1 MPPVAKQK
9 FARSNED
16 SLLVV
21 CAACWRKN
29 KNVRSITDNMAELI
43 RKHVYKDFTL
53 RNGYHPSVVCDG
65 CRKTISDLEKVGAF
79 LSAVPPCT
87 KTVTKYF
94 FVCQVVYTLYIPD
107 YLNLFYIGW
116 GELQETSSSSTAIC
130 RFKCTRSNN

>member
-9 FARSNED
+9 FARSHED

-65 CRKTISDLEKVGAF
+65 CRKTISDFEKVGAF

-94 FVCQVVYTLYIPD
+94 FCLSSCIYIIHSRLFKSFLYRMGRTPRDI
-107 YLNLFYIGW
+107 F
-116 GELQETSSSSTAIC
+116 LQHCHMQI
-130 RFKCTRSNN
+130 